1 MSFWGKAFHARL
13 PDGSY
18 AESQEEYY
26 AAWDEMV
33 SFLESMF
40 PGYKVFGYDPGF
52 MLSHPDVRNGA
63 LSITGHAVKALM
75 EGVEARQKTAN
86 KKPRRKGKPA

>member
-1 MSFWGKAFHARL
+1 MSLWGQVFQGRL

-18 AESQEEYY
+18 AKSQEEYH
-26 AAWDEMV
+26 AAWDEMI
-33 SFLESMF
+33 SFLEAVF

-63 LSITGHAVKALM
+63 LSITGHAVEALM
-75 EGVEARQKTAN
+75 KGVKSHKAAE
-86 KKPRRKGKPA
+86 KPRRKGKRA